1 MGWGE
6 PGRHVSAG
14 LGRQGTKKLFRR
26 TSGAEM
32 RGVTTS
38 QPAET
43 HPVWGSRSPGRAL
56 SFFTVLFRP
65 LEVDLCT
72 LSRDLVQV
80 PLVLRASV
88 SSSHERKHK
97 GFWRKGNACVFAKR

>member
-1 MGWGE
+1 
-6 PGRHVSAG
+6 
-14 LGRQGTKKLFRR
+14 
-26 TSGAEM
+26 M
-32 RGVTTS
+32 RGATTS